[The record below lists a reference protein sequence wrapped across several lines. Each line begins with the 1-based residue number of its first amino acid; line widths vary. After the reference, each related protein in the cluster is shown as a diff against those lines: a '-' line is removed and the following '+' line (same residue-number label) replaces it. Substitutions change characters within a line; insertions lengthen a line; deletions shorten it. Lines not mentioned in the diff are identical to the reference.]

1 MTRKS
6 LASLLA
12 TAVVLGACEP
22 QARADTRADGPGYPP
37 EILTRQDLQS
47 LVEAGL
53 DRRVEPLA
61 QALGSADPLMRAT
74 ASCALASFQPHAL
87 GGELEK
93 RLQDDDTRARHC
105 AAFAIGQLGLHG
117 ESSIGALFGALSA
130 ESNQAVRT
138 ALLEAIGKVGT
149 GEDLAQLLGMAHSL
163 RPTDD
168 HGLALAL
175 YHFGRRR
182 ITHPD
187 AAPHIAR
194 LAAAQDERTA
204 HIAGLALGTSRDPVD
219 WGLSARDVRG
229 LLDATPW
236 DRRSAGP
243 LLSVLARVA
252 APEDAARARSWL
264 ERAKHWT
271 VAAAAARAL
280 GPYAGSDTLS
290 TAALIRALDDTS
302 PHIATTAAQVLASR
316 ASGIHGAVSWEGL
329 VRSTMDRPAVAAAL
343 LPALVGTPG
352 ESLVLTWADGRSNAP
367 AFYAWPALARTR
379 LPEADDLL
387 LRALQGD
394 RRRAYIAA
402 AALADRLEAGNGAES
417 LRARVARILPERLGL
432 WGPHA
437 PASDVRG
444 LTRLLA
450 HIARDASPD
459 ATAVVRAAS
468 RHAHPLIREAVR
480 QLQTDTDDTLL
491 PRRPV
496 DWTLLAQS
504 GTRPRLEMR
513 TTHGA
518 FVVELDPLVAP
529 LAVSALLDDARSGR
543 LSGLAFHR
551 VEPDFILQSGDFDN
565 PDGYGGPASGL
576 RSELSTLRFEP
587 GVMGMAS
594 AGRDTEGSQY
604 FITHNYAPS
613 LDGRYGAVGRIVRG
627 AEIADAVGLNDPVRV
642 VVLP

>member
-1 MTRKS
+1 PGRGVRRTPAPGRHHGPALGALADPTRRARANARHAGARAGRQQRPDVGGRTVLHRATGRRRRERARDLSALGPWHPRNGAARRLPPAQHRVVRAAFREHVDRSSGRAVTRQS
-6 LASLLA
+6 LASLLS

-61 QALGSADPLMRAT
+61 QALESADPLMRAT

-236 DRRSAGP
+236 DRCSAGP

-280 GPYAGSDTLS
+280 GPYAGSDSLS

-402 AALADRLEAGNGAES
+402 AALADRLEAGNGAE
-417 LRARVARILPERLGL
+417 
-432 WGPHA
+432 
-437 PASDVRG
+437 
-444 LTRLLA
+444 
-450 HIARDASPD
+450 
-459 ATAVVRAAS
+459 
-468 RHAHPLIREAVR
+468 
-480 QLQTDTDDTLL
+480 
-491 PRRPV
+491 
-496 DWTLLAQS
+496 
-504 GTRPRLEMR
+504 
-513 TTHGA
+513 
-518 FVVELDPLVAP
+518 
-529 LAVSALLDDARSGR
+529 
-543 LSGLAFHR
+543 
-551 VEPDFILQSGDFDN
+551 
-565 PDGYGGPASGL
+565 
-576 RSELSTLRFEP
+576 
-587 GVMGMAS
+587 
-594 AGRDTEGSQY
+594 
-604 FITHNYAPS
+604 
-613 LDGRYGAVGRIVRG
+613 
-627 AEIADAVGLNDPVRV
+627 
-642 VVLP
+642 